1 MSCETILSVLL
12 SNKTIVFMSFQSN
25 NRDTD
30 LTLMREMYLSD
41 IYRLNDYLGTLSECW
56 SRNFWKSVRYLS
68 EICQKTVSYKNV
80 SENSH
85 KCVRILSEN
94 CQMQISVRTLSE
106 KIWKCI
112 RNVSDFINVSE
123 NCQYFVWKTV

>member
-1 MSCETILSVLL
+1 MFVRQVL
-12 SNKTIVFMSFQSN
+12 KYVFRAKQEQRFH
-25 NRDTD
+25 
-30 LTLMREMYLSD
+30 
-41 IYRLNDYLGTLSECW
+41 GTLIQWW

-85 KCVRILSEN
+85 KCVRIMSEN
-94 CQMQISVRTLSE
+94 CQMQICVRTLSE

-123 NCQYFVWKTV
+123 NSQLFIWKTV

>member
-41 IYRLNDYLGTLSECW
+41 IYRLNDYLFHIGCLNFKISTAIPKKMFDYTTILKPYDIYIWISIGISVFAVIFTMVAISHT
-56 SRNFWKSVRYLS
+56 SRLW
-68 EICQKTVSYKNV
+68 I
-80 SENSH
+80 ENSAGSSIH
-85 KCVRILSEN
+85 HCK
-94 CQMQISVRTLSE
+94 
-106 KIWKCI
+106 
-112 RNVSDFINVSE
+112 
-123 NCQYFVWKTV
+123 